1 MPSTNGNPTLE
12 AEAARPQVSGNKEH
26 SDGGGVTSAGNRRAG
41 VTAKIGVGAGVPQM
55 TDGLR
60 MRLGAVTLALLTFAA
75 IVFAVLNF
83 QQSSRVVLPDDGVT
97 WMDAAQGVLA
107 SYVAVDSPAAK
118 AGIKPGDVLETIEG
132 QRIQHGTDVSRLLWR
147 SGVWAE
153 LPYQVRRDGQSFTFP
168 LITTPQKNPSST
180 DNYLRLTALLYL
192 AIGIFIF
199 VRRWNAPRAIHFY
212 IFCLVSFILYSFH
225 YTSKLDALGH
235 WSTFDQEIY
244 WGNVIALLLQPAL
257 LMHFALVFPER
268 RKRLAPVLAV
278 IYALPALLLG
288 LHLAVARG
296 WFGFR
301 PWLGARITLDQY
313 ELGYMA
319 VYFVAAG
326 GIFLRRY
333 LRAPSGILRQ
343 QLKWVTAGTLAGVV
357 PFLGGYVGPYLWMG
371 GTVPSWMRLCVFS
384 LVLIPLCFAYAIIR
398 YRLMD
403 VDIIFKRGLAYTFA
417 TAGVVGVYFG
427 TIALIGVLFH
437 QRLTAAGPGGEIIA
451 IVVAAFLF
459 QPIRD
464 WAQAR
469 LDRFFYRDRLDYRRT
484 LIEFG
489 RTLTNEVRLDRLLSS
504 ALDRISQTLLVDRLA
519 IFLEDP
525 AEPGRFTLSRAKGDD
540 VARSRAVAGS
550 NGNRWDG
557 HLDLSFLDAQRP
569 ALAEGCLF
577 YESARTATKESE
589 SVRQTLERLQLNY
602 FIPCRFHD
610 RAVAILGLGK
620 TVDGDFLSTEDLE
633 LLSTIAGYV
642 AVGVENARLYESL
655 EQKATQI
662 ERLKDFSESIVDSL
676 KIGVVTVDR
685 ESRVESWNP
694 PLEQILEVKRSEAMG
709 RKLYDLMPS
718 DLAAEIASRSID
730 GHVSGIYKFPLNAR
744 GGRRFVVN
752 VSIAPL
758 VGKDGARL
766 GRLILLDDI
775 TQRVQ
780 LEEQILQ
787 TEKLTSLGLLAA
799 GVAHEV
805 NTPLAVISNYIQMLA
820 KQIPGD
826 DPRQRTIDRIVNQT
840 FRASEIVNNL
850 LNFSRTGGSEFRE
863 LNLNSVLEETLT
875 LVQHPFRTAR
885 VNVLRNYGK
894 ELPAML
900 GSTTRLQQV
909 FLNLFMNARD
919 AMPDGGMLEVR
930 TGAHNGSVEVEVTD
944 TGMGISPEH
953 LNRIFDPFFTTKSS
967 GRGTGLGLSVSYG
980 IIKEHAGKVD
990 VHSTPG
996 KGTSFR
1002 LEFPVARK
1010 AAVHA

>member
-1 MPSTNGNPTLE
+1 
-12 AEAARPQVSGNKEH
+12 
-26 SDGGGVTSAGNRRAG
+26 
-41 VTAKIGVGAGVPQM
+41 M

-75 IVFAVLNF
+75 IVFAILNF
-83 QQSSRVVLPDDGVT
+83 QQSSRVVVPDDGVT
-97 WMDAAQGVLA
+97 WMDASQGPVAQRV
-107 SYVAVDSPAAK
+107 VADSPAAK
-118 AGIKPGDVLETIEG
+118 AGIKPGDILESIDGQTVRTGADVVRVLRRVGAWVE
-132 QRIQHGTDVSRLLWR
+132 V
-147 SGVWAE
+147 
-153 LPYQVRRDGQSFTFP
+153 PYQIQRAGQSFTLP
-168 LITTPQKNPSST
+168 LITAPQKNPDSIA
-180 DNYLRLTALLYL
+180 NYLRVTALLYL
-192 AIGIFIF
+192 AIGLFIFI
-199 VRRWNAPRAIHFY
+199 RRWNAPRAIHFY

-225 YTSKLDALGH
+225 YTNKLDALGH

-244 WGNVIALLLQPAL
+244 WGNAIALLLQPAL
-257 LMHFALVFPER
+257 LVHFALVFPER
-268 RKRLAPVLAV
+268 RRRLAPALFG
-278 IYALPALLLG
+278 IYLLPAVLFG

-296 WFGFR
+296 LFGFR

-313 ELGYMA
+313 EMAYLGL
-319 VYFVAAG
+319 YFLAAG
-326 GIFLRRY
+326 AIFLRSY
-333 LRAPSGILRQ
+333 LLAPSGILRQ
-343 QLKWVTAGTLAGVV
+343 QLKWVTAGTFAGTI
-357 PFLGGYVGPYLWMG
+357 PFLGAYVVPYIFLNG
-371 GTVPSWMRLCVFS
+371 LVPSWTKLCVFS
-384 LVLIPLCFAYAIIR
+384 LVLIPLCFGYAIIR

-437 QRLTAAGPGGEIIA
+437 QRLTAAGPGGEVIA

-464 WAQAR
+464 WVQAR

-489 RTLTNEVRLDRLLSS
+489 RTLTNEVRLDRLLGS

-525 AEPGRFTLSRAKGDD
+525 GAPGHFTLSRARGIAYEPSSAGFAGHNGDP
-540 VARSRAVAGS
+540 SG
-550 NGNRWDG
+550 G
-557 HLDLSFLDAQRP
+557 LDLSFLDPERS
-569 ALAEGCLF
+569 ALAQGCLF
-577 YESARTATKESE
+577 YESARAAGHEGE
-589 SVRQTLERLQLNY
+589 SVRRTIDRLTLNY

-610 RAVAILGLGK
+610 RTVAVLGLGK
-620 TVDGDFLSTEDLE
+620 TVDGDFLSSEDLE

-642 AVGVENARLYESL
+642 AVAVENARLYQSL
-655 EQKATQI
+655 EQKALQI
-662 ERLKDFSESIVDSL
+662 ERLKDFSENIIESL
-676 KIGVVTVDR
+676 KIGVVTVDL
-685 ESRVESWNP
+685 ENRVESWNP
-694 PLEQILEVKRSEAMG
+694 LLEELLEVKRGDAIG
-709 RKLYDLMPS
+709 QNLRNILPA
-718 DLAAEIASRSID
+718 DLAAEISSRSAD
-730 GHVSGIYKFPLNAR
+730 GHVSGIYKFPLNVR
-744 GGRRFVVN
+744 NGRHSVVN

-758 VGKDGARL
+758 LGKDGARL

-775 TQRVQ
+775 TQRVR
-780 LEEQILQ
+780 LEEQIVQ
-787 TEKLTSLGLLAA
+787 NEKLTSLGLLAA

-826 DPRQRTIDRIVNQT
+826 DPRQKTIERIVKQT

-850 LNFSRTGGSEFRE
+850 LNFSRTGGADFNEV
-863 LNLNSVLEETLT
+863 NLNAVLDETLT

-885 VNVLRNYGK
+885 VNVLRNYGGN
-894 ELPAML
+894 LPSVL

-919 AMPDGGMLEVR
+919 AMPGGGMLEVR
-930 TGAHNGSVEVEVTD
+930 TGAHNGSVEVEITD
-944 TGMGISPEH
+944 TGAGISADD
-953 LNRIFDPFFTTKSS
+953 LNRIFDPFFTTKTS

-990 VHSTPG
+990 VRSTPG

-1002 LEFPVARK
+1002 LEFPAARK